1 MPLSSL
7 SVVVRV
13 LPVPVG
19 PTHNTW
25 AKRERRRGKG
35 RSEDGK
41 KVLHSYVPNATTVN
55 KKRYTDMYWRDCM

>member
-25 AKRERRRGKG
+25 AKREGREEREGREGK
-35 RSEDGK
+35 E
-41 KVLHSYVPNATTVN
+41 
-55 KKRYTDMYWRDCM
+55 